1 MTPEHAAAPVPLT
14 PNQPRSFYRDSG
26 AIARFRRTAPTGDG
40 YRPEDW
46 VASTTSRFARSPAG
60 LTTLP
65 GGTRLA
71 DAVAA
76 DPGAWLGPEHTAA
89 YGADTGLLVKLLDA
103 GQRLPLHTHPDR
115 AFARAHLGSAHGK
128 TEAWY
133 VLDAAPGAEIRLGFA
148 RDVTARE
155 LAGWVAA
162 GDAGAMLDAVHRVPV
177 APGDALL
184 CPAGMPHA
192 IGAGVLLV
200 ELQEPTDFSVLLE
213 WEGFAIDGA
222 AEGHLGLGFD
232 LALGGVDRRG
242 LSAAALDRLRG
253 PGAAVGTGSVLPPDA
268 DPYFRAEMCR
278 GEPVATLDAG
288 FSVLVCLTGAGTL
301 TCASGPPLDVA
312 EGQTVLLPYAAGPIR
327 LSGPV
332 TALRCRPPAP
342 GR

>member
-1 MTPEHAAAPVPLT
+1 MTAEPAAAPIPLT

-65 GGTRLA
+65 GGVRLA

-76 DPGAWLGPEHTAA
+76 DPAAWLGPEHTAA

-133 VLDAAPGAEIRLGFA
+133 VLDPGAEVRLGFV
-148 RDVTARE
+148 RDVTAGE

-162 GDAGAMLDAVHRVPV
+162 GDTGAMLDAVHRVPV

-213 WEGFAIDGA
+213 WEGSRSTVPPRAISASASAWPSAESTAGA
-222 AEGHLGLGFD
+222 CPLPRWTGCA
-232 LALGGVDRRG
+232 DRAR
-242 LSAAALDRLRG
+242 RPG
-253 PGAAVGTGSVLPPDA
+253 PGACSRRTPTPASAPSCAGANRRPRWT
-268 DPYFRAEMCR
+268 RASRCW
-278 GEPVATLDAG
+278 
-288 FSVLVCLTGAGTL
+288 S
-301 TCASGPPLDVA
+301 AS
-312 EGQTVLLPYAAGPIR
+312 
-327 LSGPV
+327 
-332 TALRCRPPAP
+332 PAP